1 MLYKKFHSFKSSFI
15 YYVQTNSYCEENTNF
30 ENVVLGYFAL
40 FNSIF
45 LSIKH
50 FPSLGIVPLLKSI
63 SEVGSGL

>member
-45 LSIKH
+45 FVHKIFSIGGERTTVEKY
-50 FPSLGIVPLLKSI
+50 L
-63 SEVGSGL
+63 